1 MFYYLLANIRLVFW
15 STLPSIELLA
25 IARAGDI
32 HSYGC
37 KELLEPFVT
46 PMKELG
52 QAY

>member
-1 MFYYLLANIRLVFW
+1 MFYYLLANIRPVFR

-25 IARAGDI
+25 IARAEDI

-46 PMKELG
+46 VMKELG
-52 QAY
+52 QVY